1 MPHILDTKLDAN
13 DANENNEDKPIN
25 EVKLQEINSEIP
37 DIPVTLS
44 LEEIT
49 QQKKKK
55 VSNIVM

>member
-1 MPHILDTKLDAN
+1 MPHILDAKLD

-25 EVKLQEINSEIP
+25 EVKLQEINSEMP
-37 DIPVTLS
+37 DIPTTLS

-55 VSNIVM
+55 VSYIIQL

>member
-1 MPHILDTKLDAN
+1 MPHILDAKLD

-37 DIPVTLS
+37 DIPTTLS

-55 VSNIVM
+55 VSYII

>member
-1 MPHILDTKLDAN
+1 MPHILDAKLD

-37 DIPVTLS
+37 DIPTTLS

-55 VSNIVM
+55 VSYIIQL

>member
-1 MPHILDTKLDAN
+1 MPHILDAKLD

-25 EVKLQEINSEIP
+25 EVKLQEINSEMP
-37 DIPVTLS
+37 DIPTTLS

-55 VSNIVM
+55 VSYII

>member
-1 MPHILDTKLDAN
+1 MPHILDAKLD

-25 EVKLQEINSEIP
+25 EIKLQEINSEMP
-37 DIPVTLS
+37 DIPATLS

-55 VSNIVM
+55 VSSIIFI